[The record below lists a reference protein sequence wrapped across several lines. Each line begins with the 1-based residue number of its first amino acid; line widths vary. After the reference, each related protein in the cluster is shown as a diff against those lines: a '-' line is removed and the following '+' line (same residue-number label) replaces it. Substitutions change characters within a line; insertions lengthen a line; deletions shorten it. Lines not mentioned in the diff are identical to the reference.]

1 MDSMGSAPVSTAILG
16 TACAR
21 LGILTL
27 EVLPPDAA
35 PYSIVLAWKRVEPN
49 RDWHKAGSKDPTREG
64 EEPRKAAAH
73 LADFRFTI

>member
-1 MDSMGSAPVSTAILG
+1 MDSKGSAPVSTALLG

-27 EVLPPDAA
+27 DVVPPNAA

-49 RDWHKAGSKDPTREG
+49 RDWLKARSKGPTRERG
-64 EEPRKAAAH
+64 GRTAQSRGAPG
-73 LADFRFTI
+73 